1 MKIKDYP
8 EIYRKVKAIRN
19 FAKEMGYTT
28 DSYYYNTESLYNNDI
43 SRPAFYIELV
53 ETSDSDGYSYSWAW
67 YMDTGEE
74 LY

>member
-8 EIYRKVKAIRN
+8 EIYKKVKAIRK

-28 DSYYYNTESLYNNDI
+28 DSYYYYPYDSA
-43 SRPAFYIELV
+43 RPAFAICLC
-53 ETSDSDGYSYSWAW
+53 ETSDSEGNPYEWAW

-74 LY
+74 ML